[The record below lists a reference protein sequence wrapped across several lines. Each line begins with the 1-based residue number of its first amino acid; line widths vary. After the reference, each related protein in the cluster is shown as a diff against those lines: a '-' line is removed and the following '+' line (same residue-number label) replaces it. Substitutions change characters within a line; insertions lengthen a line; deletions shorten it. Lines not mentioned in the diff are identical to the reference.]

1 MSNQSPNLPR
11 TNSGGE
17 LQAIQPLRVLDNNIL
32 IAGAVAVTTSSALKT
47 TAVYIYLEKPCHVRF
62 SKAGEDATELD
73 PPLDAGGQVLACS
86 VGERVSVLGMDGA
99 NGRVW
104 ICEVK
109 S

>member
-1 MSNQSPNLPR
+1 MSNQSPNLPH

-32 IAGAVAVTTSSALKT
+32 NAGAVAVTTSSALKT
-47 TAVYIYLEKPCHVRF
+47 TAVYIYLEKPCHIHF

-86 VGERVSVLGMDGA
+86 VGERVSALGLDG
-99 NGRVW
+99 GDSRVW

>member
-32 IAGAVAVTTSSALKT
+32 NAGAAAVTTSSALKT

-62 SKAGEDATELD
+62 SKTGEYATELD

-86 VGERVSVLGMDGA
+86 VGERVSVLGLDGGD
-99 NGRVW
+99 GRVW